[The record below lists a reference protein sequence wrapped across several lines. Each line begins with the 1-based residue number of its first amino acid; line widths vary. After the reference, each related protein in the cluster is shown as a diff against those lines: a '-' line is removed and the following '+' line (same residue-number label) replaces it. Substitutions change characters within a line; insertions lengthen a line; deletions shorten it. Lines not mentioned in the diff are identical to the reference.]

1 MIVVLS
7 AKIYLFEWGWGEERR
22 ERKEKGDD
30 FFRNITPNPTLCLMW
45 AWPAAC
51 KGLLSGWLSL
61 FFSYELL
68 VKSTWNKTEQKIHHN
83 IYMSFL
89 SASEGT
95 ILRSDCKM
103 RTENRPEKEFWT
115 SQHLVYI
122 FLTRSEVSGTSF
134 ISSWKV
140 QIWGHVQPCSKFRE
154 FQNKREL
161 FPKSLPSRSAF

>member
-1 MIVVLS
+1 M
-7 AKIYLFEWGWGEERR
+7 FE
-22 ERKEKGDD
+22 
-30 FFRNITPNPTLCLMW
+30 L

-51 KGLLSGWLSL
+51 KGILSGWLSI
-61 FFSYELL
+61 FFSHELL
-68 VKSTWNKTEQKIHHN
+68 AKSTWNKTEQKIYHN
-83 IYMSFL
+83 IYQKLCMSFL
-89 SASEGT
+89 STSEGT
-95 ILRSDCKM
+95 ILHSNCKIH
-103 RTENRPEKEFWT
+103 TENRPEKEFWT

-140 QIWGHVQPCSKFRE
+140 QIWGHVQPCSEFGQ